1 VTGGVAAF
9 TALRRTHRQA
19 HDIDT
24 NPEYVALVA

>member
-1 VTGGVAAF
+1 VAAF

-24 NPEYVALVA
+24 NPEHLALVA